1 LAPDRDRHEP
11 GKNYLTKK
19 SENSCLHQLIKKYF
33 KNCYIGFLFRKNFA
47 EDFGKNIYIQS
58 GNKDMSSDEL
68 NTKYV
73 CMASLSGLV
82 TYIETNSTIVIE
94 KGCINIKYFYLENHL
109 NIPFQSTIEL
119 ELLLNAKFN
128 KMDGSLFSLYT
139 CQTVSGFRLLRSNIL
154 QPLAIKDDIVKRHSA
169 IEELIANHELLFQIK
184 NNLSLFKDLEISIS
198 KFMHKLEEP
207 TENIIKQLLT
217 AVKSTHHCLQNL
229 ENLKDLLKYKF
240 KSELMIGVLNCFE
253 DKMYQSILNKIS
265 SLIEDFDDSGIKITR
280 KQDSIFF
287 MIKAGVNN
295 LLDVSR
301 KTYSDTINEIYAEYE
316 KLKVSTNDPNIKLS
330 FSESKG
336 YYILISERYYK
347 QEDFILAKKV
357 GRKYSC
363 SNIPLLSLSERI
375 KEIKRDLVDISMRLM
390 VDLISMLQG
399 NINYLYVLSSYIAL
413 LDVLCAF
420 TDYSINTRTSKPI
433 IDNNK
438 SFPFYLGKNC
448 RHPIIDMNML
458 TAESQFVPNDYFM
471 TSHFNILLLRGAN
484 ASGKTTY
491 MKQLALLTIMAQIGC
506 FIPGDYFEFTLRKF
520 LYSKFSNNDN
530 LEEGK
535 GKFIEEITEVQKVI
549 SNNHANSLI
558 LLDEPFDNSN
568 TKENFALSI
577 AILDSFTHKYN
588 KSFIVISSHNHSLS
602 QLGCFY
608 FNIMTATMEVEYS
621 ENSMTFLYKFRYN
634 NPIKLIDSLK
644 KDSLNDIYGV
654 ILANMLGY
662 DDYIIQVKFINLGS

>member
-1 LAPDRDRHEP
+1 M
-11 GKNYLTKK
+11 
-19 SENSCLHQLIKKYF
+19 
-33 KNCYIGFLFRKNFA
+33 RKNFG
-47 EDFGKNIYIQS
+47 EDYGKETYIHS

-82 TYIETNSTIVIE
+82 TYIETNSTIVLE

-109 NIPFQSTIEL
+109 NIPFQTTIDL

-128 KMDGSLFSLYT
+128 KVSGSLFSLFT
-139 CQTVSGFRLLRSNIL
+139 CQTVSGFRMLRSNIL
-154 QPLAIKDDIVKRHSA
+154 QPLAVKEDIDKRYNTIK
-169 IEELIANHELLFQIK
+169 ELIANPELLIQIK

-198 KFMHKLEEP
+198 KFIHKLEEP
-207 TENIIKQLLT
+207 TEGIIKQLLT
-217 AVKSTHHCLQNL
+217 AVKSTYSCLQNL

-240 KSELMIGVLNCFE
+240 KSDLMNKILTCFE
-253 DKMYQSILNKIS
+253 DKTYHSISNKIE
-265 SLIEDFDDSGIKITR
+265 SLIEDFDYSGIKITR

-316 KLKVSTNDPNIKLS
+316 KLKIATNDPNIKLS

-336 YYILISERYYK
+336 YYVLINERYYK
-347 QEDFILAKKV
+347 QEEFILAKKV
-357 GRKYSC
+357 GKKYSC
-363 SNIPLLSLSERI
+363 SNIPLISLSERI
-375 KEIKRDLVDISMRLM
+375 KEIKRDLVDISMKLM
-390 VDLISMLQG
+390 VDLISMLQR
-399 NINYLYVLSSYIAL
+399 NINYLYVFSSYIAL

-420 TDYSINTRTSKPI
+420 ADYSISTRTTKPV
-433 IDNNK
+433 IDVNK
-438 SFPFYLGKNC
+438 SSPFILGKNC
-448 RHPIIDMNML
+448 RHPIIDTTML
-458 TAESQFVPNDYFM
+458 NQDCHFVPNDYFM

-491 MKQLALLTIMAQIGC
+491 MKQLALLTILAQIGC
-506 FIPGDYFEFTLRKF
+506 YIPSDYFEFTLRKF
-520 LYSKFSNNDN
+520 LYTKFSNNDN
-530 LEEGK
+530 LEEGR
-535 GKFIEEITEVQKVI
+535 GKYIEEITEIQKII

-568 TKENFALSI
+568 SRENFALSV
-577 AILDSFTHKYN
+577 AILDSFTQKYN
-588 KSFIVISSHNHSLS
+588 KSFIIISSHNHSLN

-608 FNIMTATMEVEYS
+608 FNIMTATMEVEYLEDS
-621 ENSMTFLYKFRYN
+621 LTFLYKFRYN
-634 NPIKLIDSLK
+634 NPVKLIDSLK
-644 KDSLNDIYGV
+644 KDSLNDIYGI

-662 DDYIIQVKFINLGS
+662 NDFIIEVNTHVNELGSEEVCEG